1 MRAYSILFL
10 LVILFSVFACSKKT
24 DNSSTPTPPIN
35 PVNPTPSFDPN
46 AIRAVWITTTA
57 STALNSLDNIKQT
70 VANCKAAGINNLF
83 VVVYNNARTTY
94 PSTVMQNLLGVS
106 IAEAFTG
113 RDPLKEIITE
123 AHTAGLKVH
132 AWFEYGFA
140 SSYSANGG
148 AIIKAKPD
156 WAGKDINGVLLSKNN
171 FEWLNA
177 FHPDVQNY
185 LLSLIKEVVINYD
198 VDGIQGDDRLPA
210 MPSTGGYDDYTVG
223 LYKAANNGA
232 NPPTTYSDVNWVKWR
247 AGLLNTFMKKIKT
260 EVKALK
266 PKMMVTMA
274 PSVYPFSLTEY
285 LQDWP
290 TWVDSG
296 WVDAIL
302 PQIYRYD
309 IASYTTTLTQQ
320 KTALKGNTANCYPGV
335 LLKSGTYLPD
345 DLFLTQML
353 QQNRLQGFKG
363 ESFFFYE
370 GIKDKLNFFQ
380 TQYPYIK

>member
-1 MRAYSILFL
+1 MRAYRLLLLFGLIFSIT
-10 LVILFSVFACSKKT
+10 ACSKKA
-24 DNSSTPTPPIN
+24 DNTSMPTPPIN

-57 STALNSLDNIKQT
+57 STALNSLDNIKLT

-247 AGLLNTFMKKIKT
+247 QVCILL
-260 EVKALK
+260 V
-266 PKMMVTMA
+266 
-274 PSVYPFSLTEY
+274 
-285 LQDWP
+285 
-290 TWVDSG
+290 
-296 WVDAIL
+296 
-302 PQIYRYD
+302 
-309 IASYTTTLTQQ
+309 
-320 KTALKGNTANCYPGV
+320 
-335 LLKSGTYLPD
+335 
-345 DLFLTQML
+345 
-353 QQNRLQGFKG
+353 
-363 ESFFFYE
+363 
-370 GIKDKLNFFQ
+370 
-380 TQYPYIK
+380 